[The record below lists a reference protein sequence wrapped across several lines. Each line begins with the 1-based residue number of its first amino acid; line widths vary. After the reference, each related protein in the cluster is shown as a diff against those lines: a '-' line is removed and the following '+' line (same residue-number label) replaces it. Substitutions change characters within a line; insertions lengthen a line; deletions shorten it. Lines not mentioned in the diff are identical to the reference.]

1 MKFSTL
7 KSKFKELNF
16 NTKPQLI
23 IDLLEHECFNNVSYW
38 CLHGAP
44 QQKLISL
51 IHFINTHF
59 ESRTKLHQE
68 KTPLTKPPRD
78 KSPPFVSYRNP
89 TIYLI

>member
-16 NTKPQLI
+16 NTKPQL

-68 KTPLTKPPRD
+68 KTPSD
-78 KSPPFVSYRNP
+78 KTPSGQKP
-89 TIYLI
+89 TICII